1 MTTRQIPTRIIILS
15 FLLDSET
22 RQRVVVDIHEEQT
35 SDEARETCNNLGLR
49 LLTINSEE
57 KNTKVAELLQDV
69 NEA

>member
-22 RQRVVVDIHEEQT
+22 RQRVVVDIHEEKT

-57 KNTKVAELLQDV
+57 KNTKVLLQDV